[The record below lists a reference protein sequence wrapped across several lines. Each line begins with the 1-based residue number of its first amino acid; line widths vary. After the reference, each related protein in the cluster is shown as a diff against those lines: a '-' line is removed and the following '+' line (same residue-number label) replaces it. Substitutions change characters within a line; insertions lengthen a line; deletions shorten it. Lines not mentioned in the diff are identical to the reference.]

1 MQSFPSAIHGR
12 VAVPEISIPTRS
24 ACLERE
30 KGPTW
35 YPAKSIYHNV
45 ARPLQR
51 GVYIFDKHNGN
62 MLSVRRK
69 PGNKK
74 GGYMWTP

>member
-1 MQSFPSAIHGR
+1 VIAPKILKTNLFSLPGGGKDS
-12 VAVPEISIPTRS
+12 T
-24 ACLERE
+24 CLLFE
-30 KGPTW
+30 GV
-35 YPAKSIYHNV
+35 YHNV